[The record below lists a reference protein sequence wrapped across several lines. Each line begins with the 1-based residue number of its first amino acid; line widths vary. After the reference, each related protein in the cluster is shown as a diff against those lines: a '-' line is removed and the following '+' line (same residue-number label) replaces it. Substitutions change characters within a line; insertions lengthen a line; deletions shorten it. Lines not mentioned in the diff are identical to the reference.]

1 MHFRKTV
8 QSADWRMDWKLDKL
22 VTIRLY
28 GGAFYLP
35 AWNKSAIALKS
46 YKSSNLGKNE
56 GIKIFST
63 EASF

>member
-1 MHFRKTV
+1 M

-28 GGAFYLP
+28 GGVFYLP
-35 AWNKSAIALKS
+35 AWNKSAIALNR
-46 YKSSNLGKNE
+46 YKSSKLGKNE